1 LLDNLKSERSM
12 KSLKVLTM
20 NHRPALA
27 ALVALLGLL
36 ALFAW
41 TAGTWAQSPIPHAVQ
56 EGDDCLSCHQAGV
69 AGAPR
74 LAWDHRGRDNEECL
88 ICHRDTGA
96 LAGEIPHPVAGRDDC
111 LSCHREGVGDTPRLT
126 GNHVDYANEECSL
139 CHLPSAVALEATPI
153 PVPSPPPGAA
163 PGGANTCVAC
173 HQLIFADEKHA
184 LFTGQPVGDAEAGA
198 TLFAQLC
205 ARCHGENGQ
214 KAVGDEGRV
223 INSEAYWSTHDDAAI
238 LLAIGTGA
246 PGQMPAFAQAYG
258 GPLSWEAVLG
268 LATFVRSWGP
278 VAPPSGMPPAGGVTY
293 ADAIGPLLTERC
305 GMCHGGVA
313 GLTVTD
319 YQSLMA
325 GAASGPVVVAGDPDG
340 SRIVQVQRG
349 EHYAQLS
356 EAELQL
362 LIRWIADGAAEQ

>member
-1 LLDNLKSERSM
+1 M
-12 KSLKVLTM
+12 KSLKVLTI
-20 NHRPALA
+20 NHRL
-27 ALVALLGLL
+27 ALVALILLLGLF
-36 ALFAW
+36 ALSTW
-41 TAGTWAQSPIPHAVQ
+41 TAGIWAQSPIPHAVQ
-56 EGDDCLSCHQAGV
+56 EGDDCLSCHQSGV

-74 LAWDHRGRDNEECL
+74 LAWDHLGRDNEECL
-88 ICHRDTGA
+88 ICHRSSGA

-111 LSCHREGVGDTPRLT
+111 LSCHRQGVGDTPRLT
-126 GNHVDYANEECSL
+126 GNHVDYASEECGH
-139 CHLPSAVALEATPI
+139 CHLPSAAALAPTPI
-153 PVPSPPPGAA
+153 PTLITIPSPA
-163 PGGANTCVAC
+163 PGVAPGTANTCIAC
-173 HQLIFADEKHA
+173 HQLIFADDKHA
-184 LFTGQPVGDAEAGA
+184 LFTGQPLSDPQAGA

-223 INSEAYWSTHDDAAI
+223 INSEAYWGAHDDAAI
-238 LLAIGTGA
+238 LQAIAAGA
-246 PGQMPAFAQAYG
+246 QGQMPAFAQAYG
-258 GPLSWEAVLG
+258 GPLAWEAVLN
-268 LATFVRSWGP
+268 LAAFVRSWGS
-278 VAPPSGMPPAGGVTY
+278 VATPAVESVTY
-293 ADAIGPLLTERC
+293 AGAIGPLLTERC

-325 GAASGPVVVAGDPDG
+325 GAASGPVIAPGDPDG

-349 EHYAQLS
+349 QHYAQLS